1 MITLIGVTTQAR
13 GLITFRAMLREW
25 LQGQFSHALAWG
37 PAALYGA
44 YILLGAVRGFTLV
57 PSTTLVLAAL
67 PFMPPGPLLVCT
79 LAGIMISST
88 SIYYFSAALRI
99 NERVARKHPEKI
111 ARITDLV
118 NRYEL
123 PIIIGWSFF
132 PFAPTDLICYVCG
145 VLRVR
150 FWKFLLG
157 VTLGEGAICAIYI
170 YGGDQLLRWIGW
182 K

>member
-1 MITLIGVTTQAR
+1 MRQFLESQLAQA
-13 GLITFRAMLREW
+13 G
-25 LQGQFSHALAWG
+25 AWG

-44 YILLGAVRGFTLV
+44 YILFGAVRGFTLV

-67 PFMPPGPLLVCT
+67 PFMAPGPLLIAT

-88 SIYYFSAALRI
+88 SIYYFSAALKLDQKI
-99 NERVARKHPEKI
+99 AKKHPEKI
-111 ARITDLV
+111 ARLTDLI
-118 NRYEL
+118 NRHEL

-170 YGGDQLLRWIGW
+170 YGGDQLLRWIGL

>member
-1 MITLIGVTTQAR
+1 
-13 GLITFRAMLREW
+13 MLREW
-25 LQGQFSHALAWG
+25 LHGQFSGAVAWG
-37 PAALYGA
+37 PAALA
-44 YILLGAVRGFTLV
+44 AVYIALGAVRGFTLV

-67 PFMPPGPLLVCT
+67 PFMAPGPLLACT
-79 LAGIMISST
+79 VLGIMLSST

-99 NERVARKHPEKI
+99 NERLAKKHPEQV

-132 PFAPTDLICYVCG
+132 PLAPTDLICYVCG

-150 FWKFLLG
+150 FWKFLVG
-157 VTLGEGAICAIYI
+157 VTLGEGAICAVYI
-170 YGGDQLLRWIGW
+170 YGGDHLLRWIGW

>member
-1 MITLIGVTTQAR
+1 
-13 GLITFRAMLREW
+13 MLRDW
-25 LQGQFSHALAWG
+25 LQAEFARALAWG
-37 PAALYGA
+37 PAALYTA
-44 YILLGAVRGFTLV
+44 YLALGAVRGFTLV

-67 PFMPPGPLLVCT
+67 PFVPPGPLLIAT

-99 NERVARKHPEKI
+99 DERVAKKHPEKI
-111 ARITDLV
+111 ARLTDLV
-118 NRYEL
+118 NRYEM

-132 PFAPTDLICYVCG
+132 PLVPTDLICYVCG

-170 YGGDQLLRWIGW
+170 YGGDQILKWIGFRS
-182 K
+182 

>member
-1 MITLIGVTTQAR
+1 MSWGAAAGY
-13 GLITFRAMLREW
+13 GLY
-25 LQGQFSHALAWG
+25 LA
-37 PAALYGA
+37 
-44 YILLGAVRGFTLV
+44 LGAVRGFTLI

-67 PFMPPGPLLVCT
+67 PFFSPTPLLVAT
-79 LAGIMISST
+79 VVGIMLSSS
-88 SIYYFSAALRI
+88 SIYFFSSSLRLD
-99 NERVARKHPEKI
+99 ERLARKHPEKV
-111 ARITDLV
+111 ARLTDLI

-132 PFAPTDLICYVCG
+132 PLAPTDLICYVCG

-157 VTLGEGAICAIYI
+157 VTIGEGAICAIYI
-170 YGGDQLLRWIGW
+170 YGGDQLLRWLAL

>member
-1 MITLIGVTTQAR
+1 MRQFLESQLAQA
-13 GLITFRAMLREW
+13 G
-25 LQGQFSHALAWG
+25 AWG

-67 PFMPPGPLLVCT
+67 PFMPPGPLLAATVI
-79 LAGIMISST
+79 GIMISST

-99 NERVARKHPEKI
+99 DEKLAQKHPEKI

-132 PFAPTDLICYVCG
+132 PLAPTDLICYVCG

-170 YGGDQLLRWIGW
+170 YGGDQLLRWVGL

>member
-1 MITLIGVTTQAR
+1 MRQFLESQLAQA
-13 GLITFRAMLREW
+13 G
-25 LQGQFSHALAWG
+25 AWG

-44 YILLGAVRGFTLV
+44 YILFGAVRGFTLV

-67 PFMPPGPLLVCT
+67 PFMAPGPLLIAT

-88 SIYYFSAALRI
+88 SIYHFSAALKLDQKI
-99 NERVARKHPEKI
+99 AKKHPEKI
-111 ARITDLV
+111 ARLTDLI
-118 NRYEL
+118 NRHEL

-170 YGGDQLLRWIGW
+170 YGGDQLLRWIGL